1 MIEVYCK
8 FEENTFQSYCFLI
21 FFYKRLLKANRHLN
35 DEAANILLERA
46 LVVHENKLEFSRDM
60 RLKVTVSRNQ

>member
-1 MIEVYCK
+1 MRSVNLRKILFKVIVFK
-8 FEENTFQSYCFLI
+8 S

-46 LVVHENKLEFSRDM
+46 LVVHENKLELSRDM